1 MSPSDATPFNASK
14 ITAGIVAAYVV
25 KNSLQLADLPVL
37 IHSVHTAL
45 TQLASGLGNSAPQ
58 AEKQE
63 PAVAVRKSITPD
75 YLVCL
80 EDGKRFKS
88 LRRHLATLV
97 LTPDQYR
104 VKWNLPFDYPMVA
117 PNSSAARS
125 EMAKRIGLGQIRTT
139 APPAKRGRPTKVSV

>member
-25 KNSLQLADLPVL
+25 KNSLQIADLPVL

-63 PAVAVRKSITPD
+63 PAVAIRKSITPD

-80 EDGKRFKS
+80 EDGRDS
-88 LRRHLATLV
+88 IA
-97 LTPDQYR
+97 
-104 VKWNLPFDYPMVA
+104 
-117 PNSSAARS
+117 
-125 EMAKRIGLGQIRTT
+125 
-139 APPAKRGRPTKVSV
+139 APPFGDTRPDAGSIPRQMEPAV